1 MLIVI
6 TFIFTSDPMAI
17 NVDPMAIADGDF
29 PTSMVIF
36 QHRCLLYDNQLNG
49 ESSMSIIDGEK
60 STSMSKDQQRLP
72 DVVSTDVGIPT
83 ATIQLPMSIPAV
95 EKSTSTLFPCLLK

>member
-1 MLIVI
+1 MHRYPDNGACTVTRGAPLSGVI
-6 TFIFTSDPMAI
+6 
-17 NVDPMAIADGDF
+17 G
-29 PTSMVIF
+29 
-36 QHRCLLYDNQLNG
+36 YDNQLNG